1 MLVSGRHLAPP
12 TLNIPRHDGHDS
24 RGVDHDGEHG
34 DVDNCYYYQDGI
46 NQKLNITVRLD
57 AKLKKKPLLWSTM

>member
-34 DVDNCYYYQDGI
+34 DVSKKQDGI
-46 NQKLNITVRLD
+46 NPKTEHNSQT
-57 AKLKKKPLLWSTM
+57 

>member
-24 RGVDHDGEHG
+24 RGGDHDGEDG
-34 DVDNCYYYQDGI
+34 DVDNC
-46 NQKLNITVRLD
+46 
-57 AKLKKKPLLWSTM
+57 S